1 MKLEQETTVT
11 TECGHR
17 VTVCQWDEGGVWLH
31 LQLRGCTAHTTLTR
45 TEAEKILAGLQAIL
59 AQEVTA

>member
-1 MKLEQETTVT
+1 MKLELETTVT

-31 LQLRGCTAHTTLTR
+31 LQLRGCTAHTALTR
-45 TEAEKILAGLQAIL
+45 IEAEKILAGLQAIL
-59 AQEVTA
+59 AQEVPA

>member
-17 VTVCQWDEGGVWLH
+17 VTVSQWDEGGVWLH

-45 TEAEKILAGLQAIL
+45 TEAEQMLAGLQAIL
-59 AQEVTA
+59 AKEVA

>member
-1 MKLEQETTVT
+1 MKLELETTVT
-11 TECGHR
+11 TERGDR
-17 VTVCQWDEGGVWLH
+17 ITVCQWDDGGAWLH

-45 TEAEKILAGLQAIL
+45 TEAEQILAGLQAIL

>member
-1 MKLEQETTVT
+1 MKLEIETTVT
-11 TECGHR
+11 TERGDR

-31 LQLRGCTAHTTLTR
+31 LQLRGCTAHTTLNR

-59 AQEVTA
+59 AQEVPA

>member
-1 MKLEQETTVT
+1 MKLELETTVT

-31 LQLRGCTAHTTLTR
+31 LQMRGCTAHTTLNR
-45 TEAEKILAGLQAIL
+45 AEAEQVLAGLQAIL
-59 AQEVTA
+59 AKEVA

>member
-1 MKLEQETTVT
+1 MKLEIETTVT
-11 TECGHR
+11 TERGDR

>member
-1 MKLEQETTVT
+1 MKLELETTVT

-17 VTVCQWDEGGVWLH
+17 VTVSQWDEGGVWLH

-45 TEAEKILAGLQAIL
+45 TEAEQILAGLQAIS
-59 AQEVTA
+59 AQLVSA

>member
-1 MKLEQETTVT
+1 MKLEIETTVT
-11 TECGHR
+11 TERGDR

-59 AQEVTA
+59 ALEVA

>member
-1 MKLEQETTVT
+1 MKLEIETTVT
-11 TECGHR
+11 TERGDR

-45 TEAEKILAGLQAIL
+45 TEAEQILAGLQAIL
-59 AQEVTA
+59 AQEVPA

>member
-1 MKLEQETTVT
+1 MKLEIETTVT
-11 TECGHR
+11 TERGDR

-59 AQEVTA
+59 AQEVPA